1 MRSCFRSLER
11 RGVRYLL
18 ISGQASVLY
27 GAAEFSE
34 DVDLWVEP
42 GAANVGALSKAL
54 HDCGARVYKLTPPL
68 LPAHLRR
75 GHGFHFIVPDDDGG
89 PRYLDIMGRPPRVGA
104 FSSSLRRSQAMSS
117 VWGTVPVVDIPDL
130 VELKKTRRLGDYD
143 VISNLVRG
151 RLQARGTRPTA
162 RVLAWALTNCFR
174 ASDAAWILESW
185 PHARDIAGRSARSG
199 LQALLHGWSPGSPLD
214 VECEARAQAAM
225 TTEIALLQR
234 KDFTYWSP
242 IIGELRE
249 MRRAGVLL
257 PEGQAF

>member
-11 RGVRYLL
+11 RGVRFLL

-42 GAANVGALSKAL
+42 GAANVGLLAKAL
-54 HDCGARVYKLTPPL
+54 HDCGAKVYKLTPPL
-68 LPAHLRR
+68 LPAHFRR
-75 GHGFHFIVPDDDGG
+75 GHGFHFLVPNDDGG

-104 FSSSLRRSQAMSS
+104 FTASFRRSQAMSS
-117 VWGTVPVVDIPDL
+117 AWGTVPVVDVPDL

-151 RLQARGTRPTA
+151 RLQAKGTRPTA
-162 RVLAWALTNCFR
+162 RLLAWGLANSFR

-185 PHARDIAGRSARSG
+185 PKARGIAAKSGRPG
-199 LQALLHGWSPGSPLD
+199 VQTLLREWRPGRPL
-214 VECEARAQAAM
+214 EAGSEARIQAAM

-257 PEGQAF
+257 AEGVAL